1 MEPFSP
7 NIVRISPKN
16 NAINIEKI
24 GAHASINPIDFIMWT
39 VLSNL
44 FCVTVVAIP
53 SLLYGVIVYVTV
65 DLNNKIIKFIANIII
80 DQNKMNENIAATY
93 NKIFFNMYRF
103 ILFTSSKAKQSNEIN
118 NIIKLV
124 ANILKLQFLIV
135 SSMTISISR

>member
-1 MEPFSP
+1 
-7 NIVRISPKN
+7 
-16 NAINIEKI
+16 
-24 GAHASINPIDFIMWT
+24 MWT

-103 ILFTSSKAKQSNEIN
+103 ILFT
-118 NIIKLV
+118 
-124 ANILKLQFLIV
+124 
-135 SSMTISISR
+135 